1 MCFAED
7 VVEDEKKGDT
17 KPKEKRAKDNKP
29 AHKIS
34 QEAIK
39 VARMRTNTGFMHPWV
54 YQLLNRVSHSL
65 TRLAFLQFKRERME
79 MNRVDVLQQ
88 EIRIDSCLEDESSR
102 DLPSCIDLYRPVRQN
117 VYSILFDYNKRMLI
131 YRNLLKEMKG
141 EQNLYAI

>member
-7 VVEDEKKGDT
+7 VVDDEKKGDT

-54 YQLLNRVSHSL
+54 YQLLNRVS
-65 TRLAFLQFKRERME
+65 
-79 MNRVDVLQQ
+79 
-88 EIRIDSCLEDESSR
+88 
-102 DLPSCIDLYRPVRQN
+102 LYFA
-117 VYSILFDYNKRMLI
+117 LFPI
-131 YRNLLKEMKG
+131 
-141 EQNLYAI
+141 